1 MYWFTQYL
9 NRLQQESLTDTDRK
23 AAMNQVNP
31 KYVLRNYMSQ
41 LAIEAAE
48 KGDYSL
54 IEELHL
60 LLKIRT
66 KIKMNTTN
74 GSLKGQIGLEKNRKL
89 HAVLQFLK

>member
-1 MYWFTQYL
+1 
-9 NRLQQESLTDTDRK
+9 
-23 AAMNQVNP
+23 MNQVNP

-48 KGDYSL
+48 KETYSL

-60 LLKIRT
+60 LLK
-66 KIKMNTTN
+66 NPYQDQDEYQN

>member
-9 NRLQQESLTDTDRK
+9 NRLQQESLSDTDRK

-41 LAIEAAE
+41 LAIWL
-48 KGDYSL
+48 KRDYSL

-60 LLKIRT
+60 LLK
-66 KIKMNTTN
+66 NPYQDQDEYPN
-74 GSLKGQIGLEKNRKL
+74 GSQKARLG
-89 HAVLQFLK
+89 

>member
-1 MYWFTQYL
+1 
-9 NRLQQESLTDTDRK
+9 
-23 AAMNQVNP
+23 
-31 KYVLRNYMSQ
+31 MSQ

-48 KGDYSL
+48 KKTYSL

-60 LLKIRT
+60 LLK
-66 KIKMNTTN
+66 NYQDQDEYQN

>member
-1 MYWFTQYL
+1 
-9 NRLQQESLTDTDRK
+9 
-23 AAMNQVNP
+23 
-31 KYVLRNYMSQ
+31 MSQ

-74 GSLKGQIGLEKNRKL
+74 GSLKGQIGLEK
-89 HAVLQFLK
+89 

>member
-1 MYWFTQYL
+1 
-9 NRLQQESLTDTDRK
+9 
-23 AAMNQVNP
+23 MNQVNP

-48 KGDYSL
+48 KETIL

-74 GSLKGQIGLEKNRKL
+74 GSLKD
-89 HAVLQFLK
+89 